1 MILLDSIDS
10 IDTYENLAT
19 LCKISYN
26 ISSTIDYEFDKSD
39 KSQVN
44 LFNHVSKKITHIE
57 TNYLNPNPNVLS
69 VISNDLK
76 TLYIVISGSD
86 DISDFTNN
94 LNILQ
99 KSPFFG
105 EPQIK
110 FHNGFLNQAC
120 STFNNI
126 LKNIKEFKTNGGT
139 DIYLTGHSSGG
150 CIVSIVAYY
159 LIIHDIFNYS
169 NLQVITFGS
178 PRFVN
183 GIGSEWFNNIKYY
196 RVELHKDPVPR
207 LPMFNSYKHIVKN
220 HVYIKKSNIFI
231 NIKRSKMPSF
241 IDFIRR
247 LFTNVSNLHYHL
259 TTTYLEN
266 LINVKHFYTKL

>member
-1 MILLDSIDS
+1 MNLLENIDA
-10 IDTYENLAT
+10 YENLAT

-26 ISSTIDYEFDKSD
+26 ISSTINYEFDKSD

-44 LFNHVSKKITHIE
+44 LFNHLSQKITHIE
-57 TNYLNPNPNVLS
+57 TTYLNPNPNVLS
-69 VISNDLK
+69 LISNDLK
-76 TLYIVISGSD
+76 ELYIVISGSD
-86 DISDFTNN
+86 DINDFTDD

-105 EPQIK
+105 DPQIK
-110 FHNGFLNQAC
+110 FHTGFLKQAC
-120 STFNNI
+120 GTFNNI
-126 LKNIKEFKTNGGT
+126 FKKIKEFKTKGGT

-159 LIIHDIFNYS
+159 LIVNDIVNYS
-169 NLQVITFGS
+169 DLQVITFGS
-178 PRFVN
+178 PRFTN
-183 GIGSEWFNNIKYY
+183 DIGSQWFNNNTKYY

-207 LPMFNSYKHIVKN
+207 LPMFNSYKHVSKN
-220 HVYIKKSNIFI
+220 HIYIKKSNIFI

-241 IDFIRR
+241 INFIKR
-247 LFTNVSNLHYHL
+247 LFINVNNLHYHT

-266 LINVKHFYTKL
+266 LILVKHIYTKL